1 MDIIDI
7 RPGEDGYW
15 QVAQVVTGLLA
26 GLRRMDD
33 GFRCALPILRADPYG
48 YYRHPHP

>member
-1 MDIIDI
+1 VDIVNI

-33 GFRCALPILRADPYG
+33 GFRCALPILRATS
-48 YYRHPHP
+48 